1 QRHRH
6 AAPFSPGSDHR
17 RHDPRRQG
25 PPGGGAR
32 RCGGL
37 SRNLRILARQHPG
50 HYRGYIR
57 ANVTEGAGAE
67 LPSYRR
73 MAMLALGPLMERAA
87 ERLAPGGEGFNL
99 PQAEQFTAQL
109 DIPVISVGGFHTQSG
124 MEAAL
129 NSGRCDAVSAARA
142 FIANPYLFQH
152 IQTPL

>member
-1 QRHRH
+1 
-6 AAPFSPGSDHR
+6 
-17 RHDPRRQG
+17 
-25 PPGGGAR
+25 
-32 RCGGL
+32 
-37 SRNLRILARQHPG
+37 
-50 HYRGYIR
+50 
-57 ANVTEGAGAE
+57 
-67 LPSYRR
+67 
-73 MAMLALGPLMERAA
+73 MAMLALGPLIERAA

-152 IQTPL
+152 IQTPLPCAPVCGYCNGCVARHGGMPVDCYSAEIHAQKELMLTTARDDRQPLTPPMKKASS